1 MPERFDSPRDF
12 MHGSRSFDT
21 KSVYCCELIGGE
33 AITSR
38 SLSPVQLLVTANLA
52 AMLDGLRGKPPWV
65 SGHLDFVIAG
75 DKDVLRP
82 ATAIGLR
89 AFNHVVGIGLLS
101 PLAVFDVAPVRDD
114 RLRAFLACPSVQ
126 LIAVFSATDR
136 HADAWIRCDDGWIER
151 RLEVGAEF
159 ALPEELGAPLHVADA
174 YRRIKFGDGEPAI
187 ASVVEGL
194 PDLLDLEAT
203 EEQAAAYAKQLADA
217 CYDIEADGME
227 HGLKPLDIPHIWLS
241 DLRHGDIVDLPAAA
255 RAITLWERVKAWK
268 KAERARNP
276 RYALRELM
284 SDISERAYCASWHF
298 DTEYTVWQLLQG
310 LRTEWARF
318 DVSDPVDAALLDAVR
333 KASASSDG
341 WWWWPDGA
349 DGAVFVPLN
358 QWLQI
363 YVRTLDDPDRG
374 LVAVVV
380 RENGTKQTYL
390 GRKGVARYIVE
401 HGHIIEPDGDEP
413 E

>member
-1 MPERFDSPRDF
+1 MPEKFDSPRDF

-38 SLSPVQLLVTANLA
+38 SLSPVQLMVTANLA
-52 AMLDGLRGKPPWV
+52 AMLRSRRGMPPWV
-65 SGHLDFVIAG
+65 CGHLDFVIAG
-75 DKDVLRP
+75 KADVLRP

-101 PLAVFDVAPVRDD
+101 PLAVLDVAPVRED

-136 HADAWIRCDDGWIER
+136 HAEAWIRCDDGWVER
-151 RLEVGAEF
+151 RLEVDAEF

-187 ASVVEGL
+187 ASVIEGL
-194 PDLLDLEAT
+194 PDLLDLDAT
-203 EEQAAAYAKQLADA
+203 EDQAATYAERLAVA
-217 CYDIEADGME
+217 CYDIKAGGME
-227 HGLKPLDIPHIWLS
+227 RGLEPLDIPHIWLS
-241 DLRHGDIVDLPAAA
+241 DLQHGNIVDLPAAA
-255 RAITLWERVKAWK
+255 RAITLWERVEGWK
-268 KAERARNP
+268 NAERARNP
-276 RYALRELM
+276 RYALRDLM
-284 SDISERAYCASWHF
+284 SDISERSWCASWHH
-298 DTEYTVWQLLQG
+298 DTEFAVWELLQG
-310 LRTEWARF
+310 ARTVWARF
-318 DVSDPVDAALLDAVR
+318 DVTDPVDAALLDAVSE
-333 KASASSDG
+333 ASASSGG
-341 WWWWPDGA
+341 WWWWPQESDH
-349 DGAVFVPLN
+349 AVFVPLN

-380 RENGTKQTYL
+380 RADGTKQIYL
-390 GRKGVARYIVE
+390 GRDGVARYIAK
-401 HGHIIEPDGDEP
+401 HGHIFGSDDDGSE
-413 E
+413 